1 MYQRGGAVKV
11 SDPKDEFMRLKD
23 LAYKWVVMDEDGLHS
38 FESEKEAKKYI
49 EEKLGIKIKL
59 NTAGGVLKCLRQHLQ

>member
-11 SDPKDEFMRLKD
+11 IDPKDEFMRLKD
-23 LAYKWVVMDEDGLHS
+23 LVFKWVVMDEDGLHY
-38 FESEKEAKKYI
+38 FESEKEAEKYI

-59 NTAGGVLKCLRQHLQ
+59 NKEGGC